1 MEMSKNLEMTKP
13 LDALNQARNKSVLAE
28 LKNGLQ
34 FVGTLRAFDIH
45 LNIVFDNAQEV
56 MEGEVKRNLGRVL
69 IRGDMILF
77 LSPQDK

>member
-1 MEMSKNLEMTKP
+1 MSKNNEVRKP
-13 LDALNQARNKSVLAE
+13 LDALNHARNQNVLAE

-45 LNIVFDNAQEV
+45 LNIVFDNAQEII
-56 MEGEVKRNLGRVL
+56 EGELKRNLGRIL

-77 LSPQDK
+77 LSPQNK